1 MKTAYFD
8 CVAGASGD
16 MILGALLDAGL
27 PLDTLRAR
35 LAMLNIR
42 DFALDAARVLKN
54 GIGAIKVDVKVSD
67 DAPERHLA
75 DLKAVVEASG
85 LSRKVKDRAIRVF
98 TRICEAEAAIHGAH
112 VEDVHLH
119 EVGGVDAIVDVCGV
133 LAGLEALGIEQV
145 VVSPL
150 PMGRGF
156 VQCAH
161 GRIPLPA
168 PATLMLLK
176 GVPVVGSP
184 IEKELVT
191 PTGAA
196 LLAELADSFGPIPAM
211 TLEAVGCGAGTRDL
225 PIPNLIRLL
234 IGESSQ
240 PAAGLQTETIV
251 QLETNIDSDTPEVL
265 GHVSAALMAAGAL
278 DVALLPAQMK
288 KGRPGVIVQVL
299 CRPREAG
306 ALETVLFLE
315 TSTLGVRRQW
325 VQRDSLQ
332 RRSETIETPYGP
344 IRIKIAT
351 LPDGHTRIAP
361 EFEDCRAAAAA
372 AKVSLRQVME
382 EAAHYA
388 AHHFGVDHEHD
399 HEHGHGSDHGH
410 DHEHGHAHDHGHSHD
425 HEHSHDHPHDHEHS
439 HGHGHSHSHP
449 HSHPHSH

>member
-27 PLDTLRAR
+27 PLDTLRDR
-35 LAMLNIR
+35 LAQLR
-42 DFALDAARVLKN
+42 LHDFHLDAARVQKN
-54 GIGAIKVDVKVSD
+54 GIGAIKVDVRVRD

-75 DLKAVVEASG
+75 DIKAVVEASG
-85 LSRKVKDRAIRVF
+85 LPPRVKERAIRVF
-98 TRICEAEAAIHGAH
+98 TRICEAEAAIHGAR

-133 LAGLEALGIEQV
+133 LAGLDALGVEQV

-176 GVPVVGSP
+176 GCPVVGSP

-211 TLEAVGCGAGTRDL
+211 TLESVGCGAGTRDL

-234 IGESSQ
+234 IGETAQ
-240 PAAGLQTETIV
+240 HADGLQTETIV
-251 QLETNIDSDTPEVL
+251 QLETNIDSDSPEVL

-278 DVALLPAQMK
+278 DVALVPAQMK

-299 CRPREAG
+299 CRPRQA
-306 ALETVLFLE
+306 ADLETVLFRE

-325 VQRDSLQ
+325 VQRDALP
-332 RRSETIETPYGP
+332 RRAETIATPYGP
-344 IRIKIAT
+344 IRVKIAT
-351 LPDGHTRIAP
+351 LPDGQTRIAP
-361 EFEDCRAAAAA
+361 EYEDCRAAAITANHP
-372 AKVSLRQVME
+372 LRRVME
-382 EAAHYA
+382 EAAHLA
-388 AHHFGVDHEHD
+388 AHHFGVDHH
-399 HEHGHGSDHGH
+399 
-410 DHEHGHAHDHGHSHD
+410 HGHADNPAHENGHAHPHEHHHPTHSHGHSH
-425 HEHSHDHPHDHEHS
+425 PHA
-439 HGHGHSHSHP
+439 HP
-449 HSHPHSH
+449 HSH